1 MERLNKTQLKKL
13 IEEIK
18 ENVKTNKL
26 KINTFRAIKE
36 FLKKYDGK
44 IYKYKEDLYF
54 IDNLWIYDIKTPKQ
68 IEPLPNTKYL
78 FCGFTDTN
86 DDIWHYWLKDKKI
99 LKEFGITY
107 AMYKNFNSINWFITR
122 ENDLYINNKY
132 WTKPKGV

>member
-1 MERLNKTQLKKL
+1 METLNKTQLKKL

-44 IYKYKEDLYF
+44 IHKYKEDLYF

-68 IEPLPNTKYL
+68 IEPLPNTNCL